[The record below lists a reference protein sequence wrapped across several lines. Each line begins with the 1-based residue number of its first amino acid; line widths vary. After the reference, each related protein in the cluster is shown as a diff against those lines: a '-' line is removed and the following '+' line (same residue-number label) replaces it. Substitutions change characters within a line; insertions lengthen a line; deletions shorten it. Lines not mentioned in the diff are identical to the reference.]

1 MDAGITPSQF
11 EKQPDIPCRGQGK
24 KGEKGDLVL
33 VVDDALPMRRLV
45 SMVLIKN
52 GYEVVNADG
61 GRGALDILKAQ
72 GANIKLLITDVLMPG
87 MDGFTLIYEAKKLN
101 PQLRFLPMT
110 GSFTFEEIED
120 QLIQLGLGKLL
131 HKPFNH
137 LQLLN
142 AVEAVLK
149 APECSKDLASSES
162 L

>member
-1 MDAGITPSQF
+1 MDAGTPLPKSQATAS
-11 EKQPDIPCRGQGK
+11 ISGRGS
-24 KGEKGDLVL
+24 GEWVL
-33 VVDDALPMRRLV
+33 VVDDALPLRRLV
-45 SMVLIKN
+45 CMVLSQN
-52 GYEVVNADG
+52 GYQVAEANG
-61 GRGALDILKAQ
+61 GRSALDILEAQ
-72 GANIKLLITDVLMPG
+72 GANMQLVISDLLMPE